1 MDQDQDTVQVLL
13 LETPCSPAW
22 RTRLQ
27 SHLASSLY
35 DLSFPPAT
43 SLFCQHMRRP
53 LLPSLRRKMH
63 SAISCPGLSDWSGRA
78 TALHLPVTSMPV
90 LVQIVPPGP
99 VHLVRIEW
107 GTWMKT
113 VNICLSYALP
123 STSVLQTRILLA
135 PWAPK
140 SHGCTLILDGGINSI
155 TWSWGGD
162 SWTKSVTVTTC
173 ILRTVTDH
181 ALVRCKLALGAR
193 KFHLSH
199 SRPSPSIDCSATKD
213 PVKIK
218 RFQTLFCN
226 HLNSSSPAP
235 KDHEDA
241 WAEFCTAVTDS
252 DVIAFGRPSR
262 KQPDWFCDSADL
274 LLPALEAKHKA
285 RAMVCT
291 HDTRNARLHLTSCKT
306 WHATSHPHSPAS
318 VLDYLSQRIHCC
330 ADTGDLHSMYQGI
343 KEAIGLTSKK
353 TVLSEACFVRRR

>member
-1 MDQDQDTVQVLL
+1 MENPIAVSSCVITLRLKLSSSYLAVLSAYAPTLVAFSEEKDAFCNQLSKSIRLIWQGDCLALAGDFNARVGSDCTSWSGALGAHRVGNLNENGQHL
-13 LETPCSPAW
+13 LELFSAF
-22 RTRLQ
+22 
-27 SHLASSLY
+27 HLCLADTYFAGSMSS
-35 DLSFPPAT
+35 
-43 SLFCQHMRRP
+43 
-53 LLPSLRRKMH
+53 K
-63 SAISCPGLSDWSGRA
+63 
-78 TALHLPVTSMPV
+78 V
-90 LVQIVPPGP
+90 
-99 VHLVRIEW
+99 
-107 GTWMKT
+107 TWMHPH
-113 VNICLSYALP
+113 SRWWH
-123 STSVLQTRILLA
+123 Q
-135 PWAPK
+135 
-140 SHGCTLILDGGINSI
+140 LDHMIVRRRQLN
-155 TWSWGGD
+155 
-162 SWTKSVTVTTC
+162 KVRQC

-306 WHATSHPHSPAS
+306 
-318 VLDYLSQRIHCC
+318 
-330 ADTGDLHSMYQGI
+330 
-343 KEAIGLTSKK
+343 
-353 TVLSEACFVRRR
+353 